1 VVSIALQCFDSRVG
15 NAHRV
20 RELAYKTDLMPKG
33 YIMYVEQGG
42 QEMLLADIG
51 NTHFHIYDGQK
62 VVHLSYH
69 DAIDTYRNRP
79 LQYISVNRHIEKQIG
94 CIEGWEN
101 VSSQMLLPGEYE
113 TMGVDRKALCL
124 SHDNGIFVDAG
135 SAITVDVMERG
146 IYKGGYIVPGI
157 RAMRES
163 YARISPEL
171 KIELD
176 ETIDLTQLPLTT
188 KEQISYGIIASIKT
202 LIEKHQQKRSLYIT
216 GGDGRLLAGFFKDAI
231 YDEALVFKGME
242 HALASEKLEIRN

>member
-1 VVSIALQCFDSRVG
+1 MKAP
-15 NAHRV
+15 
-20 RELAYKTDLMPKG
+20 E
-33 YIMYVEQGG
+33 
-42 QEMLLADIG
+42 LLADIG
-51 NTHFHIYDGQK
+51 NTHFHIYDGRE
-62 VVHLSYH
+62 VEHLSYH
-69 DAIDTYRNRP
+69 DAIAKYREQSLR
-79 LQYISVNRHIEKQIG
+79 YISVKSQIEKQIG

-101 VSSQMLLPGEYE
+101 VSSLMVLPGEYE

-146 IYKGGYIVPGI
+146 MYKGGYIVPGI
-157 RAMRES
+157 RAMLES
-163 YARISPEL
+163 YARISPAL

-202 LIEKHQQKRSLYIT
+202 LIEKHKEKKPLYIT
-216 GGDGRLLAGFFKDAI
+216 GGDGRLLSSFFSDAI